1 MDLYASAVKNVSQKK
16 GREEAVRQIL
26 ESLEE
31 KLKNEELKATL
42 GDYIRLLQMEKE
54 MGLEEP
60 DEIRAGWVEP
70 EELTG
75 P

>member
-1 MDLYASAVKNVSQKK
+1 MKDLLGMV
-16 GREEAVRQIL
+16 EAKMAAGEV
-26 ESLEE
+26 
-31 KLKNEELKATL
+31 KATL

-75 P
+75 R

>member
-1 MDLYASAVKNVSQKK
+1 MATTTKTKTRAEVVKDLLGMV
-16 GREEAVRQIL
+16 EAKMAAGEV
-26 ESLEE
+26 
-31 KLKNEELKATL
+31 KATL